1 MPQIFE
7 VLMLLCFGASWP
19 VAVRKAW
26 KARTAKG
33 ASLPSVLLILLGYA
47 MGIINKFVNGQIT
60 YVLAFYF
67 FNFTIVGIYCL
78 LLFRN
83 IRLDQKRETRTV

>member
-19 VAVRKAW
+19 VAVVKAW
-26 KARTAKG
+26 KARTARG

-47 MGIINKFVNGQIT
+47 MGILNKFVNGQIT

-83 IRLDQKRETRTV
+83 IRLDQKREIKTV

>member
-19 VAVRKAW
+19 VAVFKAY

-33 ASLPSVLLILLGYA
+33 ASLPAVLLILFGYA
-47 MGIINKFVNGQIT
+47 MGIVNKFVNGQIT

-67 FNFTIVGIYCL
+67 FNFAIVGVYCL

-83 IRLDQKRETRTV
+83 IRLDLHRETTTV